1 MTTCHECIQRDKI
14 DQNLKDHKEFK
25 DDLLKLHEAKHSIYE
40 RLQVFELSFTERLS
54 ALEKQI
60 IPFNLIPQKLDEMM
74 AKFNEFLQNYGK
86 ETEKLKNNTTEILAL
101 KENMVTKKD
110 LMIIIK
116 DGKYQKLWGG
126 LIGAIITFIILGII
140 GFTTDF
146 TS

>member
-1 MTTCHECIQRDKI
+1 MSNPCLQKDKL
-14 DQNLKDHKEFK
+14 DQNLKDHEEFK
-25 DDLLKLHEAKHSIYE
+25 SDLLKLHEAKHDIYNRIQVLELSLSE
-40 RLQVFELSFTERLS
+40 RLAS
-54 ALEKQI
+54 LEKQI

-86 ETEKLKNNTTEILAL
+86 ETEKLKNNIVETLTL

-140 GFTTDF
+140 GFTTNL